1 MEQVFESDNIQFVKV
16 NESLVRDYL
25 TMINDIEHV
34 ARFIGKR
41 IKPISEE
48 TEVDWVCRKLEEN
61 AVIFSMIEKSSGEFI
76 GNIELMNIN
85 DYIGELGITIT
96 A

>member
-1 MEQVFESDNIQFVKV
+1 MKYSIIKINLKHFMEKKNMEQVFESDNIQFVKV

-34 ARFIGKR
+34 ARFISKR

-48 TEVDWVCRKLEEN
+48 MEVNWVCRNNCRKTKHGVWN
-61 AVIFSMIEKSSGEFI
+61 GSGSCNYKI
-76 GNIELMNIN
+76 
-85 DYIGELGITIT
+85 
-96 A
+96 